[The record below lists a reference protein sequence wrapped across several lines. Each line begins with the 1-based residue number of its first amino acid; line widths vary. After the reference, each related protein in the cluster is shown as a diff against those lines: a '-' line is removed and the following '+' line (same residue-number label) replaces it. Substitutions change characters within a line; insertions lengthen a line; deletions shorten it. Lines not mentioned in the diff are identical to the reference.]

1 MLTIQYVPLPLFR
14 GAVPPDLLENSGAPR
29 RRGRLRLYMVSPPYE
44 AQQFIKQMHVRGC
57 LDRLEWSRAVELP
70 ENGLHVLPDPG
81 EVLHYLERGRP
92 LS

>member
-1 MLTIQYVPLPLFR
+1 MLTIKYVPLSLF
-14 GAVPPDLLENSGAPR
+14 AEAAPPDMPGHSGAPR
-29 RRGRLRLYMVSPPYE
+29 RYGRVRAYLVGPEPDS
-44 AQQFIKQMHVRGC
+44 QQLIKLLHVRGC
-57 LDRLEWSRAVELP
+57 IDRLEWSRAVDLP